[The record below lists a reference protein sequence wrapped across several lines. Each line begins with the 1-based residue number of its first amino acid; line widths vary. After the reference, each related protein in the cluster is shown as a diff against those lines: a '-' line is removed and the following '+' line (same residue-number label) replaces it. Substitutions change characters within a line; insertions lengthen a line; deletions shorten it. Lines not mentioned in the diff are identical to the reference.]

1 MSTNVLS
8 VKTWIMIGTIAC
20 VFLFMTMHKSGN
32 LGLGL
37 ASANETTN
45 WKTVNLQA
53 VSLPEDIETI
63 ADKVKI
69 EQHQKNILNIELF
82 YQTAEPPTDVQKTG
96 QVLFLLH
103 GAAFTS
109 QTWIDKIP
117 TIATMAA
124 LGHSV
129 IAVDL
134 PGYGNSPRNNANRAV
149 FMESLLS
156 SLTPDVKPVVVS
168 PSMSGG
174 FILPLLKKSPDMVS
188 GWVPV
193 APVSTNSGGD
203 AFYENLTLPTMI
215 VYGEKDTGLGH
226 QSRDN
231 LVKIPTSTLPQVLPG
246 AGHPAYLD
254 KPVLWHTLLLNFLK
268 TLK

>member
-1 MSTNVLS
+1 MPLP
-8 VKTWIMIGTIAC
+8 VKGWIMIGGVAC
-20 VFLFMTMHKSGN
+20 VFLFLTLHKSGN
-32 LGLGL
+32 LAL
-37 ASANETTN
+37 ANSNGTTD
-45 WKTVNLQA
+45 WKTVDLQA

-63 ADKVKI
+63 KEKVKI

-82 YQTAEPPTDVQKTG
+82 YQTAEPPTEVQKTG
-96 QVLFLLH
+96 QVVFLLH

-109 QTWIDKIP
+109 QTWVDKVP

-134 PGYGNSPRNNANRAV
+134 PGYGNSPRNNADRAV
-149 FMESLLS
+149 FMESLLNT
-156 SLTPDVKPVVVS
+156 LTPDVRPVVVS

-174 FILPLLKKSPDMVS
+174 FILPLLKKSPGLLS

-193 APVSTNSGGD
+193 APVSTNTGRD
-203 AFYENLTLPTMI
+203 AFYENLTVPTMI
-215 VYGEKDTGLGH
+215 VFGERDTGLGH

-231 LVKIPTSTLPQVLPG
+231 LVKIPTSTLPQVLPK

-268 TLK
+268 ALK

>member
-1 MSTNVLS
+1 M
-8 VKTWIMIGTIAC
+8 G
-20 VFLFMTMHKSGN
+20 
-32 LGLGL
+32 
-37 ASANETTN
+37 
-45 WKTVNLQA
+45 
-53 VSLPEDIETI
+53 
-63 ADKVKI
+63 I

-82 YQTAEPPTDVQKTG
+82 YQTADPPSGVAKTG

-109 QTWIDKIP
+109 QTWINKVP

-124 LGHSV
+124 LGHRV

-134 PGYGNSPRNNANRAV
+134 PGYGNSPRNNAKRDV
-149 FMESLLS
+149 FMQALLN
-156 SLTPDVKPVVVS
+156 SLTPDMKPVVVS

-174 FILPLLKKSPDMVS
+174 FILPLLQKSPDLVA

-193 APVSTNSGGD
+193 APVSTNSAGD
-203 AFYENLTLPTMI
+203 DFYRNLSVPTMI
-215 VYGEKDTGLGH
+215 VFGERDTGLGH

-231 LVKIPTSTLPQVLPG
+231 LVKIPTSTQPQVLPG

-254 KPVLWHTLLLNFLK
+254 QPVLWHTLLFNFLK
-268 TLK
+268 ALQ